1 MKEIEVKI
9 LEVDRPQL
17 EAKLI
22 DLGASKHFDDRMEA
36 LFFDYPDGRIT
47 ATGEL
52 CRIRREGKQVQLTY
66 KQPIS
71 QAEAK
76 IMKELELTVSNQD
89 TMMAILTALG
99 MKVIN
104 QTIKHR
110 TEYILN
116 DVSIVFD
123 KYAGALAHIPE
134 FIEVEAPNL
143 ARMEETIELI
153 GFKLKDAQSWHTYDL
168 VKHYENKNRA

>member
-1 MKEIEVKI
+1 MQEVEVKI

-22 DLGASKHFDDRMEA
+22 ALGAQKHFDDTMEA
-36 LFFDYPDGRIT
+36 LFFDFPDGRIS
-47 ATGEL
+47 AAGEL
-52 CRIRREGKQVQLTY
+52 CRIRREGAQIRLTY

-71 QAEAK
+71 KERAK
-76 IMKELELTVSNQD
+76 IMKELELSVGDRD
-89 TMMAILTALG
+89 TMVEILSALG
-99 MKVIN
+99 MKIIN

-110 TEYILN
+110 TEYTLN

-134 FIEVEAPNL
+134 FIEVEAPSL
-143 ARMEETIELI
+143 EQMEQTIELI
-153 GFKLKDAQSWHTYDL
+153 GFKSEDARSWHTYDL
-168 VKHYENKNRA
+168 VKHYQSRSGA